1 MYDEI
6 AYQNI
11 DSEDNQEQQFFDRFS
26 EGDMIKMF
34 DLFLDFMEKK
44 YKIKCPE

>member
-11 DSEDNQEQQFFDRFS
+11 DSEDNQEKQFFERMS
-26 EGDMIKMF
+26 EADVIALF
-34 DLFLDFMEKK
+34 DKFLDFMEKK
-44 YKIKCPE
+44 YKIKCP

>member
-11 DSEDNQEQQFFDRFS
+11 DSEDNQEQQFFERMS
-26 EGDMIKMF
+26 EADVIALF
-34 DLFLDFMEKK
+34 DKFLDFMEKK
-44 YKIKCPE
+44 YHLKCPE

>member
-11 DSEDNQEQQFFDRFS
+11 DSEDNQEQQFFERMS
-26 EGDMIKMF
+26 EADVIALF
-34 DLFLDFMEKK
+34 DKFLDFIERK